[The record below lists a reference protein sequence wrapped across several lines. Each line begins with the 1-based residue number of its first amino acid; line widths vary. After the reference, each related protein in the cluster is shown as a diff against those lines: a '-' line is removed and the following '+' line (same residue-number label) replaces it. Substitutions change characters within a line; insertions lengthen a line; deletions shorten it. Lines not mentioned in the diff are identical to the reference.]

1 MWRSVSANHEIN
13 VEGQVRNKTSG
24 RILKPYLCGKYHGIR
39 FEMNGKKHY
48 IHHLVA
54 EAFLPNP
61 TDDECVVDHIDR
73 DKLNNRASNLR
84 WVSRRVNGMN
94 RNIEVVSRPNSKSP
108 HHHITKDKW
117 DRFIVQIVINGK
129 MNYGYF
135 KTIEEAIKYRDDT
148 IECTTSSKPKVTTGI
163 T

>member
-61 TDDECVVDHIDR
+61 TDDECVVDHIDL
-73 DKLNNRASNLR
+73 DKLHNDFKQFHEQYDH
-84 WVSRRVNGMN
+84 RR
-94 RNIEVVSRPNSKSP
+94 
-108 HHHITKDKW
+108 
-117 DRFIVQIVINGK
+117 GK
-129 MNYGYF
+129 NF
-135 KTIEEAIKYRDDT
+135 KQTFPVLTDWYNDLQ
-148 IECTTSSKPKVTTGI
+148 V
-163 T
+163 